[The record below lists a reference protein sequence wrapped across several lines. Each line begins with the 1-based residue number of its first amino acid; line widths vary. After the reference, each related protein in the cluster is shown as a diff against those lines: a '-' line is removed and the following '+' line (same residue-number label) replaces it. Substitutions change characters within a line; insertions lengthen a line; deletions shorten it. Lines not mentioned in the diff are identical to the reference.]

1 MHLKQVALS
10 YEISDGL
17 ATLCFA
23 SSSFQEGIDK
33 KPLTLSRQTQMIY
46 IYFKRVRDV
55 SYSLHEKATCS
66 VCLANNMS
74 HKQELGEEK
83 YFLLLA
89 LSFSRIFT
97 L

>member
-1 MHLKQVALS
+1 M
-10 YEISDGL
+10 
-17 ATLCFA
+17 
-23 SSSFQEGIDK
+23 
-33 KPLTLSRQTQMIY
+33 
-46 IYFKRVRDV
+46 RDV

-89 LSFSRIFT
+89 LSFNRIFT
-97 L
+97 LYSYLYGDEECRDNMTLQNFEVVQASGNAPC